1 MTSEL
6 RCAFSDVVDSR
17 DALQRCR
24 LAGPSRR
31 ISVDPQSPDDRE
43 VPSFL
48 GKELDNNCT
57 MMHSTAML
65 PFTVKLGTGSSVY
78 QQLVYAVQKA
88 IISNELAPGDRFPSV
103 RTLSQELRI
112 NPNTAQKVVTRL
124 VDQGLLDVQPGIGT
138 VVAQLPEPSPR
149 ERTAL
154 LVHEV
159 EQLVVEARRLSL
171 TMEQVIEA
179 IQLHWTLMSETRPSR
194 QQVGNA
200 SKEAIKK

>member
-1 MTSEL
+1 
-6 RCAFSDVVDSR
+6 
-17 DALQRCR
+17 
-24 LAGPSRR
+24 
-31 ISVDPQSPDDRE
+31 
-43 VPSFL
+43 
-48 GKELDNNCT
+48 
-57 MMHSTAML
+57 ML

-88 IISNELAPGDRFPSV
+88 IVSNQLVPGDRFPSV

-124 VDQGLLDVQPGIGT
+124 VDQGLLEVQPGVGT

-149 ERTAL
+149 ERSAL

-179 IQLHWTLMSETRPSR
+179 IQIQWAQLSAARPGR
-194 QQVGNA
+194 QQEHSVAKEVG
-200 SKEAIKK
+200 SE